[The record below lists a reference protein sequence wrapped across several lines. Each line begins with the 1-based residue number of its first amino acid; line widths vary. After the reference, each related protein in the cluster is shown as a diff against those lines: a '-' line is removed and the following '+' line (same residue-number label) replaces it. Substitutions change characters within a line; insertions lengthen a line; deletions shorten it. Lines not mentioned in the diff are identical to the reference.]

1 MSDNTSDYEVGYG
14 KPPKHT
20 QFKPGKSGNPKG
32 RPKKTRNFKTDL
44 EEELGALVTINEG
57 GKKQT
62 ISRQQ
67 AVIKRTMEKALQG
80 DLRAVKM
87 LVDWTNLQLMEEPD
101 LLASLPLTQEDQ
113 ALLDRYGLS
122 RGTEPEEGLEPVDG
136 KYGGGEQDA

>member
-1 MSDNTSDYEVGYG
+1 MSNNADDYDVGYG

-32 RPKKTRNFKTDL
+32 RPKQTRNFKTDL
-44 EEELGALVTINEG
+44 QEELQALVTVSEG
-57 GKKQT
+57 GKTKT
-62 ISRQQ
+62 VSRQQ
-67 AVIKRTMEKALQG
+67 AVIMRTMEKALQG
-80 DLRAVKM
+80 DLKAVKM
-87 LVDWTNLQLMEEPD
+87 LVGWASTYLMEEPD
-101 LLASLPLTQEDQ
+101 LLASLPVTQEDQ